1 MQKTKKVRC
10 IFTKI
15 YGIDLLLNF
24 EGKHVSSAI
33 ILNTIQD
40 VISLNCLF
48 SCIYFFTKLFFCVSE
63 NQERNVGLLKQVFPC

>member
-33 ILNTIQD
+33 IFNNNP
-40 VISLNCLF
+40 VN
-48 SCIYFFTKLFFCVSE
+48 YTK
-63 NQERNVGLLKQVFPC
+63 RY